1 MYNTILNLF
10 VNGVGAVQGTL
21 IYSTLEVISTCC
33 CAFVVLLPFI
43 IIWKVIQLL
52 LG

>member
-1 MYNTILNLF
+1 MYNTILDLF

-21 IYSTLEVISTCC
+21 IYSTLEVISTCI
-33 CAFVVLLPFI
+33 CAFMVIIPFLI
-43 IIWKVIQLL
+43 VWKVIQLL